1 MFKTLFTLVFIYLVF
16 GVVISLFVGDAAL
29 GFSITFFIGIYFF
42 PYLVATSRNHPQD
55 ASILVLNLFLGW
67 TLLGWVVALIWAV
80 SAI

>member
-1 MFKTLFTLVFIYLVF
+1 MFKTLFILVFIYLVF

-29 GFSITFFIGIYFF
+29 GFSITFFIGIYLF

-55 ASILVLNLFLGW
+55 ASILVLNPFLGW
-67 TLLGWVVALIWAV
+67 TLLGWVAALIWAV